1 MAKVE
6 SHIIRKVVARYP
18 RLNRTYRYDQSAGA
32 RGKSVPCDPTADGA
46 KYELQFVMDAAQA
59 KDLYTVMATA
69 YNARAASEKS
79 WPKKLGKATEVFKK
93 DEDGNYIAKAVLK
106 GAYGADE
113 TKPPKQVDS
122 KNNPLPKDF
131 ELTTG
136 STVNV
141 QISCVPYSMRD
152 HGVSLRLR
160 AVQVLELVE
169 REDYSPF
176 GSEEGF
182 SVESEEGFSVEEAPT
197 IISGFEDDE
206 TPAAPAVV
214 DDGFQDEAP
223 KVRANK
229 KPPVVEEAKLDSLVS
244 EWGELD

>member
-18 RLNRTYRYDQSAGA
+18 RLNGTYRFDQSAGE

-46 KYELQFVMDAAQA
+46 KYELQFVMNAAQA

-69 YNARAASEKS
+69 YNTRAASEKG
-79 WPKKLGKATEVFKK
+79 WPEKLGKAAEVFKK

-106 GAYGADE
+106 GAYGADT
-113 TKPPKQVDS
+113 TKPPVQVDA
-122 KNNPLPKDF
+122 KNKPLPADF

-141 QISCVPYSMRD
+141 QVSCVPYSMRD

-160 AVQVLELVE
+160 AVQVIELAS

-182 SVESEEGFSVEEAPT
+182 SVEEAPT
-197 IISGFEDDE
+197 MISGFEIDE

-214 DDGFQDEAP
+214 DDAFEDEAP
-223 KVRANK
+223 KVRATK

>member
-6 SHIIRKVVARYP
+6 SYIIRKVVARYP
-18 RLNRTYRYDQSAGA
+18 RLNRTYRYDPTAGE

-131 ELTTG
+131 ELTMG

-141 QISCVPYSMRD
+141 QVSCVPYSMRD

-160 AVQVLELVE
+160 AVQVLELAE
-169 REDYSPF
+169 SEDYSPF

-182 SVESEEGFSVEEAPT
+182 SVEEAPT
-197 IISGFEDDE
+197 MISGFEIDE

-214 DDGFQDEAP
+214 DDAFEDEAP
-223 KVRANK
+223 KVRATK

>member
-18 RLNRTYRYDQSAGA
+18 RLNRTYRYDPTAGE

-46 KYELQFVMDAAQA
+46 KYELQFVMNAAQA

-160 AVQVLELVE
+160 AVQVLELAE
-169 REDYSPF
+169 RDDYSPF

-182 SVESEEGFSVEEAPT
+182 SVEEAPT
-197 IISGFEDDE
+197 MISGFEVDE

-214 DDGFQDEAP
+214 DDGFQDETP

>member
-1 MAKVE
+1 MT
-6 SHIIRKVVARYP
+6 S
-18 RLNRTYRYDQSAGA
+18 
-32 RGKSVPCDPTADGA
+32 
-46 KYELQFVMDAAQA
+46 
-59 KDLYTVMATA
+59 
-69 YNARAASEKS
+69 
-79 WPKKLGKATEVFKK
+79 
-93 DEDGNYIAKAVLK
+93 
-106 GAYGADE
+106 
-113 TKPPKQVDS
+113 
-122 KNNPLPKDF
+122 
-131 ELTTG
+131 G

-141 QISCVPYSMRD
+141 QVSCVPDSMRV

-160 AVQVLELVE
+160 AVQVLKLAE

-182 SVESEEGFSVEEAPT
+182 SVEEAPT
-197 IISGFEDDE
+197 MMSVFEVDE

-214 DDGFQDEAP
+214 DDAFQDETP

>member
-1 MAKVE
+1 
-6 SHIIRKVVARYP
+6 
-18 RLNRTYRYDQSAGA
+18 
-32 RGKSVPCDPTADGA
+32 
-46 KYELQFVMDAAQA
+46 MDAAQA

-79 WPKKLGKATEVFKK
+79 WPQKLGKASEVFKK

-106 GAYGADE
+106 GAYGADV
-113 TKPPKQVDS
+113 TKPPVQVDS
-122 KNNPLPKDF
+122 KNKPLPKDF

-141 QISCVPYSMRD
+141 QVSCVPYSMRD

-160 AVQVLELVE
+160 AVQVLKLAE

-182 SVESEEGFSVEEAPT
+182 SVEEAPT
-197 IISGFEDDE
+197 MISGFEVDE

-214 DDGFQDEAP
+214 DDGFQDETP